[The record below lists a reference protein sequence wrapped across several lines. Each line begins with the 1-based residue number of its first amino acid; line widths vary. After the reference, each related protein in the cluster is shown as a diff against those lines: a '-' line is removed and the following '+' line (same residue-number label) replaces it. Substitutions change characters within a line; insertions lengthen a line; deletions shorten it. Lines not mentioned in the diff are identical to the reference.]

1 MAMIEPK
8 TLHDNSIEFYTE
20 YDTATVSFHKKKY
33 INRIL
38 QLKEKYPDKVEI
50 VAENNDG
57 TLCARIPYS
66 WVKIYAPPTISDE
79 QREQARKRLQDFR
92 QTKESP

>member
-1 MAMIEPK
+1 MTEPK
-8 TLHDNSIEFYTE
+8 MLHDNSIEFYTE

-38 QLKEKYPDKVEI
+38 RLKEKYPEEIEI

-57 TLCARIPYS
+57 TLCARIPYK
-66 WVKIYAPPTISDE
+66 WVKIAPLRSVSE
-79 QREQARKRLQDFR
+79 ERREQARKWMQDFHR
-92 QTKESP
+92 TQELT

>member
-1 MAMIEPK
+1 MTEPK

-38 QLKEKYPDKVEI
+38 RLKERYPDEVEI
-50 VAENNDG
+50 VAENKDG
-57 TLCARIPYS
+57 TLCARIPYK
-66 WVKIYAPPTISDE
+66 WVKISAPRPVTEE
-79 QREQARKRLQDFR
+79 QRERARKLYQDFLS
-92 QTKESP
+92 TNE